1 MLIGKFRSQ
10 LKVALVL
17 HKVEGR
23 GPSLRGNQG
32 SNMLRASPGVMAMRC
47 KFSLLHFLISFLFF
61 GGGGAGTWIWQ
72 PWSVELYLTWAC
84 RLFLRFE
91 RNSSLGEI
99 APWEKKLLGRKSS
112 LGEKAPWEKKLLGR
126 NSSLGEKAPWNCI
139 SYLYKCVTLKHTSKQ
154 SLEAIAPWLG
164 NEITSR
170 EKRRVRG
177 CPQLPWRSSSWGKE
191 LHFR

>member
-10 LKVALVL
+10 SKVALVL
-17 HKVEGR
+17 HKVKGR

-32 SNMLRASPGVMAMRC
+32 SNMSRASPGVMAMRC
-47 KFSLLHFLISFLFF
+47 KFALLHLEVRGFLNCFFFFFFFL
-61 GGGGAGTWIWQ
+61 GGGSGTWIWQ

-84 RLFLRFE
+84 RLFLCFK
-91 RNSSLGEI
+91 RNSF
-99 APWEKKLLGRKSS
+99 
-112 LGEKAPWEKKLLGR
+112 
-126 NSSLGEKAPWNCI
+126 LGEKAPWNCI

-170 EKRRVRG
+170 EMRRVRG

-191 LHFR
+191 LHLPSNQNNFTSRSDRNL